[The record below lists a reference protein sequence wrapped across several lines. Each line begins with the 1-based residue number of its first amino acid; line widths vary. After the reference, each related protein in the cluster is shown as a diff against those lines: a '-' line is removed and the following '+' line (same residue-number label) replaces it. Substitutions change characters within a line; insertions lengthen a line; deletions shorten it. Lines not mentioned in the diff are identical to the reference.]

1 LYVVTVFRALAC
13 LTSLV
18 ILQACVEDK
27 TVVVQQA
34 SQNAVVAGTAPRP
47 APARHTSPCAAP
59 AGSGPFERLEAPLN
73 PHGIV
78 ISWSPEAVA
87 ANVHGCVGV
96 RYRIGPDGAPQ
107 DVTVLTEY
115 PAGFGLGNSVLQ
127 AFSDLRWK
135 PRDDLAWHF
144 GIVYHNPAGAQHI

>member
-1 LYVVTVFRALAC
+1 MTVFRALAC

-78 ISWSPEAVA
+78 INWSPEAVA

-115 PAGFGLGNSVLQ
+115 PAGFGLGNSVLL

-135 PRDDLAWHF
+135 PRDDLAWHY